1 VSTIGFLGLGIM
13 GQGMVKNLVASG
25 HQVTAWNRSP
35 VDVEALGAKRAESI
49 KDAVSGFDY
58 VMYCLADD
66 KAVEDVVLAEGGV
79 MTHVSEGSIVI
90 DLSTINPLTSAKES
104 QAYAA
109 KGIRFLD
116 APVFGSKGE
125 ANSGGLWI
133 IVGGNKETFDEA
145 QEVLA
150 PISETTHY
158 MGQSGNGTKMKLVGN
173 LIVASQ
179 LEALGEALT
188 LAKKAGL
195 ELQDVLD
202 VLRVTDFKSPIFDGV
217 GAAVLADDYSPSFA
231 LKLMLKDA
239 NLIKTFAD
247 SLSSPIP
254 STEVTRSVIA
264 EAVDKGWGEENASA
278 LIKVISERAGVNLSS
293 KHK

>member
-1 VSTIGFLGLGIM
+1 MSTIGFLGLGIM

-66 KAVEDVVLAEGGV
+66 KAVEDVVLGEGGV

-145 QEVLA
+145 QKVLA

-278 LIKVISERAGVNLSS
+278 LIKVISERAGVSLSS

>member
-1 VSTIGFLGLGIM
+1 
-13 GQGMVKNLVASG
+13 
-25 HQVTAWNRSP
+25 
-35 VDVEALGAKRAESI
+35 
-49 KDAVSGFDY
+49 
-58 VMYCLADD
+58 
-66 KAVEDVVLAEGGV
+66 
-79 MTHVSEGSIVI
+79 
-90 DLSTINPLTSAKES
+90 
-104 QAYAA
+104 
-109 KGIRFLD
+109 
-116 APVFGSKGE
+116 
-125 ANSGGLWI
+125 
-133 IVGGNKETFDEA
+133 
-145 QEVLA
+145 
-150 PISETTHY
+150 

>member
-1 VSTIGFLGLGIM
+1 MSTIGFLGLGIM

-145 QEVLA
+145 QEVLE

-239 NLIKTFAD
+239 NLIKTFAE

-278 LIKVISERAGVNLSS
+278 LIKVISERAGVSLSS

>member
-35 VDVEALGAKRAESI
+35 VDVEALGATRAESI

-145 QEVLA
+145 QKVLA

>member
-1 VSTIGFLGLGIM
+1 MSTIGFLGLGIM

-145 QEVLA
+145 QEVLE

-239 NLIKTFAD
+239 NLIKTFAE